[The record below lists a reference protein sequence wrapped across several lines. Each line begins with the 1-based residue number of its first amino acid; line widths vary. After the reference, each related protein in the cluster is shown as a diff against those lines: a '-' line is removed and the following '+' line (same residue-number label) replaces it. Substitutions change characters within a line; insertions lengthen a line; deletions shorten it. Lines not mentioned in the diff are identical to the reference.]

1 MTGFEHL
8 LRELT
13 PQVLGALV
21 RRYGH
26 FDACEDAVQEAL
38 LAASQQWPREGVPA
52 QPRAWLI
59 TVASRRLTDELR
71 SEEARRRRENT
82 VALEIPL
89 VAPGADS
96 TGPRDAD
103 DTLLLL
109 FLCCHPSLNRA
120 AQIALTLRAVGG
132 LTTDEIARALLVPED
147 TLRKRITRA
156 KQSVRT
162 SGIPFRPPPPSEL
175 PARLAAVL
183 QVLYLIFNEGYTS
196 TDRVDLAEE
205 AIRLARLTH
214 RLLPDNGEAAGLLA
228 LMLLTHARR
237 PARTTPAGDLIRLD
251 EQDRT
256 LWDADMIAEGTKLI
270 TDAMTNFPL
279 GSYQLQAAIAAV
291 HNEAK
296 TPEATDWP
304 QIVALYDLLL
314 RFDDTPIA
322 LLNRAV
328 AIAMLQG
335 PQAGLALIDD
345 LAKDP
350 RLTNHHRVSVARA
363 HLLEQA
369 GDLPQALTAYLTAAR
384 QTTNLPE
391 QRYLNQRAAR
401 LRKS

>member
-1 MTGFEHL
+1 MAGFEHL

-38 LAASQQWPREGVPA
+38 LAATQQWPRDGVPS

-71 SEEARRRRENT
+71 SEEARRRRENRL
-82 VALEIPL
+82 AAEIAL

-96 TGPRDAD
+96 TGPRDGD

-132 LTTDEIARALLVPED
+132 LTTDEIARALLLPED

-156 KQSVRT
+156 KQSVRA
-162 SGIPFRPPPPSEL
+162 SGIPFRPPPPNEL

-205 AIRLARLTH
+205 AIRLARL
-214 RLLPDNGEAAGLLA
+214 LPTNGETAGLLA

-237 PARTTPAGDLIRLD
+237 SARTTPAGDLIRLD

-256 LWDADMIAEGTKLI
+256 RWDADMIAEGTKLI
-270 TDAMTNFPL
+270 TDAMTRFPL

-291 HNEAK
+291 HNEAG

-304 QIVALYDLLL
+304 QIVALYDLLI
-314 RFDDTPIA
+314 RFDDTPVA

-335 PQAGLALIDD
+335 PRAGLTLIDN
-345 LAKDP
+345 LARDP
-350 RLTNHHRVSVARA
+350 RLTNHHRIDVARA
-363 HLLEQA
+363 HLHELA
-369 GDLPQALTAYLTAAR
+369 GDLPEALTAYLDAAR
-384 QTTNLPE
+384 KTTNLPE

-401 LRKS
+401 LR